1 LESKTGSQKINNSLQ
16 SITQEIEEAAS
27 IIQRFVEPT
36 PILESE
42 ALNNLISGRML
53 LKAENFQPTGS
64 FKLRGALNAISKL
77 DQDQLTRGVVAY
89 SSGNHAIGVAFAAQ
103 CLGTKA
109 TLIIPK
115 DIPKKKLERI
125 QSFNAEIIFYD
136 RELDNRE
143 EIGERLCQ
151 ERDLNLIKP
160 YDDMHTICGQ
170 GTCGL
175 EAIRQINTKIGSAI
189 ICAGGG
195 GLAAGIGSYLKHA
208 LPDINLFTAEPEG
221 WDDHKISFA
230 TKTRVACNNNKSGIC
245 DGVLTP
251 IPGELTFAINMQNEV
266 SGLSVS
272 EDMVLKAMQIAFQEF
287 NIKLEPSGAVAL
299 ACLLDNKEI
308 FQGQNVL
315 ATLSGGNVDEEKFA
329 DCFI

>member
-1 LESKTGSQKINNSLQ
+1 MI
-16 SITQEIEEAAS
+16 QEIEEAAS
-27 IIQRFVEPT
+27 IIHRFVEPT

-42 ALNNLISGRML
+42 TLNNLISGRIL

-64 FKLRGALNAISKL
+64 FKLRGALYAISKL
-77 DQDQLTRGVVAY
+77 DEDQLTRGVVAY

-103 CLGTKA
+103 SLGTKA

-115 DIPKKKLERI
+115 DIPQKKLDRI
-125 QSFNAEIIFYD
+125 KSFNGEIIFYD
-136 RELDNRE
+136 RKLDNRE
-143 EIGERLCQ
+143 EIGEKICQ
-151 ERDLNLIKP
+151 ERNLSLIKP

-175 EAIRQINTKIGSAI
+175 EAVRQINTTINTAI

-221 WDDHKISFA
+221 WDDHKISFER
-230 TKTRVACNNNKSGIC
+230 KTRIACNNNKPGIC

-251 IPGELTFAINMQNEV
+251 IPGELTFAINMQNKV
-266 SGLSVS
+266 LGLSVS

-308 FQGQNVL
+308 FEGQNVL
-315 ATLSGGNVDEEKFA
+315 VTFSGGNVDEEKFA

>member
-1 LESKTGSQKINNSLQ
+1 MKELIP
-16 SITQEIEEAAS
+16 EIEAAAS
-27 IIQRFVEPT
+27 VVNRFVDPT
-36 PILESE
+36 PILES
-42 ALNNLISGRML
+42 NNLNKNIGGRIF
-53 LKAENFQPTGS
+53 LKAENYQPTGS

-77 DQDQLTRGVVAY
+77 DEDQLTRGVVAY
-89 SSGNHAIGVAFAAQ
+89 SSGNHAIGVAFAAE

-115 DIPKKKLERI
+115 DIPQKKLERI
-125 QSFNAEIIFYD
+125 KSFNAEIIFYD

-143 EIGERLCQ
+143 EIGQKICQ
-151 ERDLNLIKP
+151 ERDLSLIKP

-175 EAIRQINTKIGSAI
+175 EAVRQINTTIDAAI

-195 GLAAGIGSYLKHA
+195 GLAAGIGSYLKHV
-208 LPDINLFTAEPEG
+208 LTDINIFTAEPEG
-221 WDDHKISFA
+221 WDDHKISFER
-230 TKTRVACNNNKSGIC
+230 KTRVSCNNNKSGIC

-272 EDMVLKAMQIAFQEF
+272 EDLVLKAMQIAFKEF

-308 FQGQNVL
+308 FEGQNVL
-315 ATLSGGNVDEEKFA
+315 VTLSGGNVDEEKFLS
-329 DCFI
+329 CFDS

>member
-1 LESKTGSQKINNSLQ
+1 MELKTGSQKINNSQQ
-16 SITQEIEEAAS
+16 SIIQEIEEAAS
-27 IIQRFVEPT
+27 IIHRFVEPT

-42 ALNNLISGRML
+42 TLNNLISGRML

-77 DQDQLTRGVVAY
+77 DQDQLTRGVFAY

-109 TLIIPK
+109 TLLIPR
-115 DIPKKKLERI
+115 DIPRKKLERLE
-125 QSFNAEIIFYD
+125 SFNSEIIFYD
-136 RELDNRE
+136 RNLDNRE
-143 EIGERLCQ
+143 EIGERLCL
-151 ERDLNLIKP
+151 ERGLNLIKP
-160 YDDMHTICGQ
+160 YDDIHTISGQ

-175 EAIRQINTKIGSAI
+175 EVIRQINATINSAI

-195 GLAAGIGSYLKHA
+195 GLAAGIGSYLKHT
-208 LPDINLFTAEPEG
+208 LPDINIFTAEPDG
-221 WDDHKISFA
+221 WDDHKISFVK
-230 TKTRVACNNNKSGIC
+230 KTRIACNNNKSGIC

-272 EDMVLKAMQIAFQEF
+272 EDLVLKAMQIAFKEF

-299 ACLLDNKEI
+299 ACVLGHKEI

-315 ATLSGGNVDEEKFA
+315 ITLSGGNVDEDKFA
-329 DCFI
+329 DCFT

>member
-1 LESKTGSQKINNSLQ
+1 MVSKTGSQKINNSQQ
-16 SITQEIEEAAS
+16 SIIQEIEAAAS
-27 IIQRFVEPT
+27 IIHRFVEPT

-42 ALNNLISGRML
+42 TLNNLISGRIL

-77 DQDQLTRGVVAY
+77 DEDQLTRGVVAY
-89 SSGNHAIGVAFAAQ
+89 SSGNHAIGVAFAAE

-115 DIPKKKLERI
+115 DIPQKKLERI
-125 QSFNAEIIFYD
+125 NSFNAEIIFYD
-136 RELDNRE
+136 RALDNRE
-143 EIGERLCQ
+143 EIGERICQ
-151 ERDLNLIKP
+151 ERELSLIKP

-175 EAIRQINTKIGSAI
+175 EAIRQINTIIDSAI

-208 LPDINLFTAEPEG
+208 FPNINVYTAEPDG

-230 TKTRVACNNNKSGIC
+230 NKTRVACNNNNPGIC

-251 IPGELTFAINMQNEV
+251 IPGELTFAINMQNEAT
-266 SGLSVS
+266 GLSVS
-272 EDMVLKAMQIAFQEF
+272 EDLILKAMQIAFKEL

-299 ACLLDNKEI
+299 ACLLDNIEI
-308 FQGQNVL
+308 FKGQNVL
-315 ATLSGGNVDEEKFA
+315 VTLSGGNVDEEKFA
-329 DCFI
+329 DYFI

>member
-1 LESKTGSQKINNSLQ
+1 MI
-16 SITQEIEEAAS
+16 QEIEEAAS
-27 IIQRFVEPT
+27 VIHRFVEPT

-42 ALNNLISGRML
+42 TLNNLISGRIL

-77 DQDQLTRGVVAY
+77 DEDQLTRGVVAY

-103 CLGTKA
+103 CLGTRA

-115 DIPKKKLERI
+115 DIPQKKLERI
-125 QSFNAEIIFYD
+125 ETFNAEIIFYD

-143 EIGERLCQ
+143 EIGEKICQ
-151 ERDLNLIKP
+151 ERDLSLIKP

-175 EAIRQINTKIGSAI
+175 EAVRQINTMIDSAI

-195 GLAAGIGSYLKHA
+195 GLAAGIGSYLKHN
-208 LPDINLFTAEPEG
+208 LPNINIYTAEPDG

-230 TKTRVACNNNKSGIC
+230 NKARIACNNNKPGIC

-251 IPGELTFAINMQNEV
+251 IPGELTFAINMQNGG

-272 EDMVLKAMQIAFQEF
+272 EDIVLKAMQIAFKEF

-299 ACLLDNKEI
+299 ACLLDHKEM

-315 ATLSGGNVDEEKFA
+315 VTLSGGNVDEEKFIS
-329 DCFI
+329 CFN

>member
-1 LESKTGSQKINNSLQ
+1 MI
-16 SITQEIEEAAS
+16 QEIEEAAS
-27 IIQRFVEPT
+27 IIHRFVEPT

-42 ALNNLISGRML
+42 TLNNLLSGRML

-77 DQDQLTRGVVAY
+77 DQEQLMRGVVAY

-125 QSFNAEIIFYD
+125 KSFNAEIIFYD
-136 RELDNRE
+136 RKLDNRE
-143 EIGERLCQ
+143 EIGEKICQ
-151 ERDLNLIKP
+151 ERDLSLIKP

-175 EAIRQINTKIGSAI
+175 EAIRQINTTINTAI

-195 GLAAGIGSYLKHA
+195 GLAAGIGTYLKHA

-230 TKTRVACNNNKSGIC
+230 TKTRVACSNNKPGIC

-251 IPGELTFAINMQNEV
+251 IPGELTFAINMQNGV

-272 EDMVLKAMQIAFQEF
+272 EDLILKAMQIAFKEL

-315 ATLSGGNVDEEKFA
+315 VTLSGGNVDEEKFA

>member
-1 LESKTGSQKINNSLQ
+1 MI
-16 SITQEIEEAAS
+16 QEIEEAAS
-27 IIQRFVEPT
+27 VIHRFVEPT
-36 PILESE
+36 PLLESE
-42 ALNNLISGRML
+42 TLNNLICGRIL

-77 DQDQLTRGVVAY
+77 DEDQLTRGVVAY

-103 CLGTKA
+103 CLGTRA

-115 DIPKKKLERI
+115 DIPQKKLERI
-125 QSFNAEIIFYD
+125 ETFNAEIIFYD
-136 RELDNRE
+136 RKLDNRE
-143 EIGERLCQ
+143 EIGEEICQ
-151 ERDLNLIKP
+151 ERDLSLIKP
-160 YDDMHTICGQ
+160 YDDKHTICGQ

-175 EAIRQINTKIGSAI
+175 EAIRQINTMIDSAI

-195 GLAAGIGSYLKHA
+195 GLAAGIGSYLKYV
-208 LPDINLFTAEPEG
+208 LPNINIYTAEPDG
-221 WDDHKISFA
+221 WDDHKISFER
-230 TKTRVACNNNKSGIC
+230 KTRVACNNNKPGIC

-251 IPGELTFAINMQNEV
+251 IPGELTFAINMQNGV

-272 EDMVLKAMQIAFQEF
+272 EDIVLKAMQIAFKEF

-299 ACLLDNKEI
+299 ACLLDHKEM

-315 ATLSGGNVDEEKFA
+315 VTLSGGNVDEEKFA

>member
-1 LESKTGSQKINNSLQ
+1 MKELIP
-16 SITQEIEEAAS
+16 EIEAAAS
-27 IIQRFVEPT
+27 VVNRFVDPT
-36 PILESE
+36 PILES
-42 ALNNLISGRML
+42 NNLNKNIGGRIF
-53 LKAENFQPTGS
+53 LKAENYQPTGS

-77 DQDQLTRGVVAY
+77 DEDQLTRGVVAY
-89 SSGNHAIGVAFAAQ
+89 SSGNHAIGVAFAAE

-115 DIPKKKLERI
+115 DIPQKKLERI
-125 QSFNAEIIFYD
+125 KSFNAEIIFYD

-143 EIGERLCQ
+143 EIGQKICQ
-151 ERDLNLIKP
+151 ERDLSLIKP

-175 EAIRQINTKIGSAI
+175 EAVRQINTTIDAAI

-195 GLAAGIGSYLKHA
+195 GLAAGIGSYLKHV
-208 LPDINLFTAEPEG
+208 LTDINIFTAEPEG
-221 WDDHKISFA
+221 WDDHKISFER
-230 TKTRVACNNNKSGIC
+230 KTRVSCNNNKSGIC

-272 EDMVLKAMQIAFQEF
+272 EDLVLKAMQIAFKEF

-308 FQGQNVL
+308 FEGQNVL
-315 ATLSGGNVDEEKFA
+315 VTLSGGNVDEGKFIS
-329 DCFI
+329 CFN

>member
-1 LESKTGSQKINNSLQ
+1 MIE
-16 SITQEIEEAAS
+16 EVEEAAS
-27 IIQRFVEPT
+27 IIHRFVEPT
-36 PILESE
+36 PTLESE
-42 ALNNLISGRML
+42 TLNNLISGRIL

-77 DQDQLTRGVVAY
+77 DEDQLTRGVVAY

-103 CLGTKA
+103 CLGTRA

-115 DIPKKKLERI
+115 DIPQKKLERI
-125 QSFNAEIIFYD
+125 KSFNAEIIFYD

-143 EIGERLCQ
+143 EIGEKICQ
-151 ERDLNLIKP
+151 ERDLSLIKP
-160 YDDMHTICGQ
+160 YDDTHTICGQ

-175 EAIRQINTKIGSAI
+175 EAVRQIITMIDSAI

-195 GLAAGIGSYLKHA
+195 GLAAGIGSYLKHV
-208 LPDINLFTAEPEG
+208 LPNINIYTAEPDG
-221 WDDHKISFA
+221 WDDHKISFER
-230 TKTRVACNNNKSGIC
+230 KTRVACNNNKPGIC

-251 IPGELTFAINMQNEV
+251 IPGELTFAINMQNGV

-272 EDMVLKAMQIAFQEF
+272 EDIVLKAMQIAFKEF

-299 ACLLDNKEI
+299 ACLLDHKEM

-315 ATLSGGNVDEEKFA
+315 VTLSGGNVDEEKFA

>member
-1 LESKTGSQKINNSLQ
+1 MI
-16 SITQEIEEAAS
+16 QEIEEAAS
-27 IIQRFVEPT
+27 VIHRFVEPT
-36 PILESE
+36 PLLESE
-42 ALNNLISGRML
+42 TLNNLICGRIL

-77 DQDQLTRGVVAY
+77 DEDQLTRGVVAY

-103 CLGTKA
+103 CLGTRA

-115 DIPKKKLERI
+115 DIPQKKLERI
-125 QSFNAEIIFYD
+125 ETFNAEIIFYD
-136 RELDNRE
+136 RKLDNRE
-143 EIGERLCQ
+143 EIGEEICQ
-151 ERDLNLIKP
+151 ERDLSLIKP
-160 YDDMHTICGQ
+160 YDDKHTICGQ

-175 EAIRQINTKIGSAI
+175 EAIRQINTMIDSAI

-195 GLAAGIGSYLKHA
+195 GLAAGIGSYLKHV
-208 LPDINLFTAEPEG
+208 LPNINIYTAEPDG
-221 WDDHKISFA
+221 WDDHKISFER
-230 TKTRVACNNNKSGIC
+230 KTRVACNNNKPGIC

-251 IPGELTFAINMQNEV
+251 IPGELTFAINMQNGV

-272 EDMVLKAMQIAFQEF
+272 EDIVLKAMQIAFNEF

-299 ACLLDNKEI
+299 ACLLDHKEM

-315 ATLSGGNVDEEKFA
+315 VTLSGGNVDEEKFA

>member
-1 LESKTGSQKINNSLQ
+1 MELKTGSQKINNSQQ
-16 SITQEIEEAAS
+16 SIIQEIEEAAS
-27 IIQRFVEPT
+27 IIHRFVEPT

-42 ALNNLISGRML
+42 TLNNLISGRML

-103 CLGTKA
+103 SLGTKA

-125 QSFNAEIIFYD
+125 NSFNAEIIFYD

-175 EAIRQINTKIGSAI
+175 EAIRQINTTINTAI

-208 LPDINLFTAEPEG
+208 LSDINLFTAEPEG

-230 TKTRVACNNNKSGIC
+230 TKTRVACNNNKLGIC

-272 EDMVLKAMQIAFQEF
+272 EDLVLKAMQIAFKEF

-315 ATLSGGNVDEEKFA
+315 VTLSGGNVDEEKFA

>member
-1 LESKTGSQKINNSLQ
+1 MI
-16 SITQEIEEAAS
+16 QEIEEAAS
-27 IIQRFVEPT
+27 IIHRFVEPT

-42 ALNNLISGRML
+42 TLNNLISGRIL

-77 DQDQLTRGVVAY
+77 AQDQLTGGVVAY

-103 CLGTKA
+103 CLGTRA

-115 DIPKKKLERI
+115 DIPQKKLERI
-125 QSFNAEIIFYD
+125 ETFNAEIIFYD
-136 RELDNRE
+136 RKLDNRE
-143 EIGERLCQ
+143 EIGEEICQ
-151 ERDLNLIKP
+151 ERDLSLIKP
-160 YDDMHTICGQ
+160 YDDKHTICGQ

-175 EAIRQINTKIGSAI
+175 EAIRQINTMIDSAI

-195 GLAAGIGSYLKHA
+195 GLAAGIGSYLKHV
-208 LPDINLFTAEPEG
+208 LPNINIYTAEPDG
-221 WDDHKISFA
+221 WDDHKISFER
-230 TKTRVACNNNKSGIC
+230 KNRVACNNNKPGIC

-251 IPGELTFAINMQNEV
+251 SPGELTFAINMQNGV

-272 EDMVLKAMQIAFQEF
+272 EDIVLKAMQIAFKEF

-299 ACLLDNKEI
+299 ACLLDHKEM

-315 ATLSGGNVDEEKFA
+315 VTLSGGNVDEEKFA

>member
-1 LESKTGSQKINNSLQ
+1 MI
-16 SITQEIEEAAS
+16 QEIEEAAS
-27 IIQRFVEPT
+27 IIHRFVEPT

-42 ALNNLISGRML
+42 TLNNLLSGRML

-77 DQDQLTRGVVAY
+77 AQDQLTRGVVAY

-125 QSFNAEIIFYD
+125 KSFNAEIIFYD
-136 RELDNRE
+136 RKLDNRE
-143 EIGERLCQ
+143 EIGEKICQ
-151 ERDLNLIKP
+151 ERDLSLIKP

-175 EAIRQINTKIGSAI
+175 EAIRQINTTINTAI

-195 GLAAGIGSYLKHA
+195 GLTAGIGTYLKHA

-221 WDDHKISFA
+221 WDDHKISFER
-230 TKTRVACNNNKSGIC
+230 KTRVACNNNNSAIC

-251 IPGELTFAINMQNEV
+251 IPGELTFAINMQNGV

-315 ATLSGGNVDEEKFA
+315 VTLSGGNVDEDKFA

>member
-1 LESKTGSQKINNSLQ
+1 MVSKTGSQKINNSQQ
-16 SITQEIEEAAS
+16 SIIQEIEAAAS
-27 IIQRFVEPT
+27 IIHRFVEPT

-42 ALNNLISGRML
+42 TLNNLISGRIL

-77 DQDQLTRGVVAY
+77 DKKQLTRGVVAY

-125 QSFNAEIIFYD
+125 KSFNAEIIFYG

-143 EIGERLCQ
+143 EIGERICQ
-151 ERDLNLIKP
+151 ERDLSLIKP
-160 YDDMHTICGQ
+160 YDDIHTICGQ

-175 EAIRQINTKIGSAI
+175 ETVRQINTTIDTAI

-230 TKTRVACNNNKSGIC
+230 MKTRVACNNNKSGIC

-272 EDMVLKAMQIAFQEF
+272 EDLVLKTMKIAFKEF

-315 ATLSGGNVDEEKFA
+315 VTLSGGNVDEEKFA

>member
-1 LESKTGSQKINNSLQ
+1 
-16 SITQEIEEAAS
+16 
-27 IIQRFVEPT
+27 
-36 PILESE
+36 
-42 ALNNLISGRML
+42 M
-53 LKAENFQPTGS
+53 
-64 FKLRGALNAISKL
+64 
-77 DQDQLTRGVVAY
+77 
-89 SSGNHAIGVAFAAQ
+89 
-103 CLGTKA
+103 
-109 TLIIPK
+109 
-115 DIPKKKLERI
+115 
-125 QSFNAEIIFYD
+125 
-136 RELDNRE
+136 
-143 EIGERLCQ
+143 IGERLCQ

-175 EAIRQINTKIGSAI
+175 EAIRQINTKIGSAV

-230 TKTRVACNNNKSGIC
+230 TKTRVACNNNKPGIC

-272 EDMVLKAMQIAFQEF
+272 EDLVLKAMQIAFKEF

-308 FQGQNVL
+308 FRGQTVL
-315 ATLSGGNVDEEKFA
+315 VTLSGGNVDEEKFA

>member
-1 LESKTGSQKINNSLQ
+1 LKELIP
-16 SITQEIEEAAS
+16 EIEAAAS
-27 IIQRFVEPT
+27 VVNRFVDPT
-36 PILESE
+36 PILES
-42 ALNNLISGRML
+42 NNLNKNIGGRIF
-53 LKAENFQPTGS
+53 LKAENYQPTGS

-77 DQDQLTRGVVAY
+77 DEDQLTRGVVAY
-89 SSGNHAIGVAFAAQ
+89 SSGNHAIGVAFAAE

-115 DIPKKKLERI
+115 DIPQKKLERI
-125 QSFNAEIIFYD
+125 KSFNAEIIFYD

-143 EIGERLCQ
+143 EIGQKICQ
-151 ERDLNLIKP
+151 ERDLSLIKP

-175 EAIRQINTKIGSAI
+175 EAVRQINTTIDAAI

-208 LPDINLFTAEPEG
+208 LTDINIFTAEPEG
-221 WDDHKISFA
+221 WDDHKISFER
-230 TKTRVACNNNKSGIC
+230 KTRVSCNNNKSGIC

-272 EDMVLKAMQIAFQEF
+272 EDLVLKAMQIAFKEF

-308 FQGQNVL
+308 FEGQNVL
-315 ATLSGGNVDEEKFA
+315 VTLSGGNVDEEKFLS
-329 DCFI
+329 CFDS

>member
-1 LESKTGSQKINNSLQ
+1 MKELIP
-16 SITQEIEEAAS
+16 EIEAAAS
-27 IIQRFVEPT
+27 VVNRFVDPT
-36 PILESE
+36 PIIES
-42 ALNNLISGRML
+42 NNLNKNIGGRIF
-53 LKAENFQPTGS
+53 LKAENYQPTGS

-77 DQDQLTRGVVAY
+77 DEDQLTRGVVAY
-89 SSGNHAIGVAFAAQ
+89 SSGNHAIGVAFAAE

-115 DIPKKKLERI
+115 DIPQKKLERI
-125 QSFNAEIIFYD
+125 KSFNAEIIFYD

-143 EIGERLCQ
+143 EIGQKICQ
-151 ERDLNLIKP
+151 ERDLSLIKP

-175 EAIRQINTKIGSAI
+175 EAVRQINTTIDAAI

-195 GLAAGIGSYLKHA
+195 GLAAGIGSYLKHV
-208 LPDINLFTAEPEG
+208 LTDINIFTAEPEG
-221 WDDHKISFA
+221 WDDHKISFER
-230 TKTRVACNNNKSGIC
+230 KTRVSCNNNKSGIC

-272 EDMVLKAMQIAFQEF
+272 EDLVLKAMQIAFKEF

-308 FQGQNVL
+308 FEGQNVL
-315 ATLSGGNVDEEKFA
+315 VTLSGGNVDEEKFLS
-329 DCFI
+329 CFDS